1 MFTDNPNIEQ
11 IAPKIWIYKNFISG
25 DLLEKIESTVKN
37 SAGGAKSID
46 HNLEWYNSRST
57 DTIYELLEVW
67 EMASELI
74 YPELVMHPQ
83 SYLLVSRP
91 DQEGMFIHSDAPGEP
106 HENCGPVC
114 GVCDIES
121 AKLISEDRWNTCCRL
136 HYGLVIYFGEFEG
149 GEIFYPHVNNNGE
162 WVGASKPI
170 DEGNELRIKP
180 GRGDLVIHGAHN
192 DYAHGVDAVSS
203 GVRFAFSN
211 FVLPASS
218 NPGTFYGYKTDEYNA
233 QIKRAKE
240 TKSLKEWMTPI
251 NGFKWENPED
261 VQKEREEG
269 ITGLRYR

>member
-11 IAPKIWIYKNFISG
+11 IAPKIWIYKNFING
-25 DLLEKIESTVKN
+25 ELLEKIESLVKEHGD
-37 SAGGAKSID
+37 ARSID

-57 DTIYELLEVW
+57 DIIYELLEVW
-67 EMASELI
+67 EKASELI

-106 HENCGPVC
+106 HENCGPIC
-114 GVCDIES
+114 GTCDIES

-149 GEIFYPHVNNNGE
+149 GEIFYPHVDKDGT
-162 WVGASKPI
+162 WVGASKPM
-170 DEGNELRIKP
+170 DAGTELRVKP

-211 FVLPASS
+211 FVLPTSS
-218 NPGTFYGYKTDEYNA
+218 NPGTFYNYKSDEYNA
-233 QIKRAKE
+233 QIKKAKE
-240 TKSLKEWMTPI
+240 TINLKEWMTPI
-251 NGFKWENPED
+251 NGFVWENPED